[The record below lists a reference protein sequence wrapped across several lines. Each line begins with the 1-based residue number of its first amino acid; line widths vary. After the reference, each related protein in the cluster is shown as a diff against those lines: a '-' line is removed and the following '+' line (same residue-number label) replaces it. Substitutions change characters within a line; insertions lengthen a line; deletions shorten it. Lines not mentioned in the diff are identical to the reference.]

1 MALGFVKSGEPWD
14 TQVVWGHSLG
24 EGTTARIATCE
35 GLQPHGEQDL
45 NRPTANSDCAMM
57 LRRACL
63 MLAVSTLLLPA
74 LPSPAGTLS
83 IGRPV
88 IQNNQ
93 YTFPVNLQGNAE
105 GVAALDFRL
114 AYDPAVFSPVSAQ
127 IGTSGATAQK
137 QVSSNVAE
145 PGEFIVVMM
154 GFNQN
159 VVEPGTVVQVVLE
172 KIGEPA
178 DGQSELLINEPT
190 MATYEGVEIDSSG
203 QARVVKFGEE
213 NAEDE
218 VAEESPA
225 TEPDKN
231 VESPESP
238 GEAEPEPGARPTGSF
253 KFIVAEP
260 TENKDK
266 ATTGTAAAG
275 SSAGG
280 LAASAESPR
289 GSGSH
294 ESAATTEL
302 PPGNGSKPST
312 ETGEES
318 MVLAGKTSSLSSRNR
333 AAEGEASA
341 ALIPST
347 DAVPAAATA
356 PLEEESGNRGVLFV
370 TLLAVVIA
378 LPVTALLGL
387 KALRKN

>member
-1 MALGFVKSGEPWD
+1 
-14 TQVVWGHSLG
+14 
-24 EGTTARIATCE
+24 
-35 GLQPHGEQDL
+35 
-45 NRPTANSDCAMM
+45 
-57 LRRACL
+57 
-63 MLAVSTLLLPA
+63 MLAASFLLP
-74 LPSPAGTLS
+74 LQSSHAGTLS

-172 KIGEPA
+172 KIGEPTN
-178 DGQSELLINEPT
+178 GQSELLINEPT

-213 NAEDE
+213 NPEDAGAEEPPSVEPNKD
-218 VAEESPA
+218 AENPESPA
-225 TEPDKN
+225 
-231 VESPESP
+231 
-238 GEAEPEPGARPTGSF
+238 EAEPEPGARPAGSF

-266 ATTGTAAAG
+266 AATSIAAAGNPAGGTAARVD
-275 SSAGG
+275 SPPGG
-280 LAASAESPR
+280 GDGGETAATTGLPP
-289 GSGSH
+289 GSGS
-294 ESAATTEL
+294 
-302 PPGNGSKPST
+302 GRST

-318 MVLAGKTSSLSSRNR
+318 MVLAGKTSHLS
-333 AAEGEASA
+333 AGERDEAGAASA
-341 ALIPST
+341 ALVPSA
-347 DAVPAAATA
+347 DAVPAPATA
-356 PLEEESGNRGVLFV
+356 PLDEESGNRGALFV

-378 LPVTALLGL
+378 LPVTAFLGL

>member
-1 MALGFVKSGEPWD
+1 MES
-14 TQVVWGHSLG
+14 
-24 EGTTARIATCE
+24 RI
-35 GLQPHGEQDL
+35 L
-45 NRPTANSDCAMM
+45 NRPTANSDCTT
-57 LRRACL
+57 RWHRTCL
-63 MLAVSTLLLPA
+63 MLAASFLLP
-74 LPSPAGTLS
+74 LQISHAGTLS

-172 KIGEPA
+172 KIGEPTN
-178 DGQSELLINEPT
+178 GQSELLINEPT

-213 NAEDE
+213 NPEDE
-218 VAEESPA
+218 GAEEPPSV
-225 TEPDKN
+225 EPNKDA
-231 VESPESP
+231 ESPESP
-238 GEAEPEPGARPTGSF
+238 TEAEPEPGARPAGSF

-266 ATTGTAAAG
+266 AAPSNAAAG
-275 SSAGG
+275 NPAGG
-280 LAASAESPR
+280 PAVPAESPT
-289 GSGSH
+289 GSGDR
-294 ESAATTEL
+294 ESAVTAEL
-302 PPGNGSKPST
+302 PQGNGSKPST

-318 MVLAGKTSSLSSRNR
+318 MVLAGKTSPLSTRDR
-333 AAEGEASA
+333 AADGEASA

-347 DAVPAAATA
+347 DVVPAPAMA

-378 LPVTALLGL
+378 LPVSAFLGL

>member
-1 MALGFVKSGEPWD
+1 
-14 TQVVWGHSLG
+14 
-24 EGTTARIATCE
+24 
-35 GLQPHGEQDL
+35 
-45 NRPTANSDCAMM
+45 
-57 LRRACL
+57 
-63 MLAVSTLLLPA
+63 MLAVSLLLP
-74 LPSPAGTLS
+74 LQISHAGTLS

-172 KIGEPA
+172 KIGEPTN
-178 DGQSELLINEPT
+178 GQSELLINEPT

-213 NAEDE
+213 SAEDE
-218 VAEESPA
+218 GAEEPPSVEPNKDAENPESPA
-225 TEPDKN
+225 
-231 VESPESP
+231 
-238 GEAEPEPGARPTGSF
+238 EAEPEPGARPAGSF
-253 KFIVAEP
+253 KFIVAQP

-266 ATTGTAAAG
+266 AATSIAAAG
-275 SSAGG
+275 NPAGG
-280 LAASAESPR
+280 PAAPVDSP
-289 GSGSH
+289 SGGGDD
-294 ESAATTEL
+294 ETAATTGL
-302 PPGNGSKPST
+302 PAGGGSGPSADT
-312 ETGEES
+312 REES
-318 MVLAGKTSSLSSRNR
+318 MVLAGKTSPLN
-333 AAEGEASA
+333 AGEGDEAGAASA
-341 ALIPST
+341 ALVPSV
-347 DAVPAAATA
+347 DAVPAPATA
-356 PLEEESGNRGVLFV
+356 PLDEGSGNRGVLFV
-370 TLLAVVIA
+370 TLLVVVIA
-378 LPVTALLGL
+378 LPVSAFLGL

>member
-1 MALGFVKSGEPWD
+1 MES
-14 TQVVWGHSLG
+14 
-24 EGTTARIATCE
+24 RI
-35 GLQPHGEQDL
+35 L
-45 NRPTANSDCAMM
+45 NRPTAYSDCTT
-57 LRRACL
+57 RWHRCGL
-63 MLAVSTLLLPA
+63 MLAVSSLLLP
-74 LPSPAGTLS
+74 LQFSHAGTLS

-88 IQNNQ
+88 VQNNQ

-178 DGQSELLINEPT
+178 NGQSELLINEPT
-190 MATYEGVEIDSSG
+190 MATYEGVEIDSNG
-203 QARVVKFGEE
+203 EARVVKFGEG
-213 NAEDE
+213 NPEDE
-218 VAEESPA
+218 GAEEPPSV
-225 TEPDKN
+225 EPNKDA
-231 VESPESP
+231 ESPESP
-238 GEAEPEPGARPTGSF
+238 AEAEPEPGARPAGSF

-266 ATTGTAAAG
+266 AALSTAAAG
-275 SSAGG
+275 NPAGG
-280 LAASAESPR
+280 PVARVDSPAESGGSETAVAMDLPP
-289 GSGSH
+289 GSGSAR
-294 ESAATTEL
+294 S
-302 PPGNGSKPST
+302 P

-318 MVLAGKTSSLSSRNR
+318 MVLAGKTSPLNAGERG
-333 AAEGEASA
+333 EDGEASA
-341 ALIPST
+341 ALVPSM
-347 DAVPAAATA
+347 DAVPAPATA
-356 PLEEESGNRGVLFV
+356 PLDEGSGNRGVLFV

-378 LPVTALLGL
+378 LPVSAFLGL